1 MLIEY
6 TLTGGKLK
14 IGKKELMLELLRNDS
29 ILRKLLGYGA
39 GELKKLAKEPN
50 ANAGGDSGLV
60 TLDFSGLPERK
71 LDGVP
76 LEMLSELK
84 KRYGMGIG
92 GKLYFKSRYV
102 TFGQINYSEIDL
114 DHEQVMQQMDG
125 ASM

>member
-29 ILRKLLGYGA
+29 ILRKLLGYSA
-39 GELKKLAKEPN
+39 GELKNLAKEPM
-50 ANAGGDSGLV
+50 AGAGGDGGLV

-76 LEMLSELK
+76 LEMLTELK
-84 KRYGMGIG
+84 KRYGMAIG